1 MRMNIVLLL
10 ATLVASSAAFA
21 QHVALFDGVWV
32 RSDMI
37 DDLKRTHS
45 VHAAMQPLA
54 EPSLPLAMVIEVRT
68 DSIQTSTIARSFN
81 DSARTQLLR
90 ADVPGFGLRYVL
102 NGKWVLTA
110 DSLNGQ
116 YIALYDRTN
125 TVEKPVVYAR
135 IPSKNRSLQFVLQR
149 IVNIAVLEGRWVDSH
164 GDEYRF
170 FADQHA
176 EWPAGTFQYR
186 LSIDPKGRHRLQIT
200 GGKLYTW
207 ECEGNTLKLYVPSDK
222 GRKGR
227 TIITLQRR

>member
-21 QHVALFDGVWV
+21 QNVALFDGVWV

-37 DDLKRTHS
+37 DELKRTHS
-45 VHAAMQPLA
+45 VHAALQPLT
-54 EPSLPLAMVIEVRT
+54 EPSLPLAMVIDVQS
-68 DSIQTSTIARSFN
+68 DSIRTCTIARSFN

-90 ADVPGFGLRYVL
+90 ASLPGFGLRYVL
-102 NGKWVLTA
+102 NDRWVLTA

-116 YIALYDRTN
+116 YIALYDKTN
-125 TVEKPVVYAR
+125 AIEKPFVYAR

-149 IVNIAVLEGRWVDSH
+149 IVNISVLEGRWVDTQ

-186 LSIDPKGRHRLQIT
+186 LTIDPKGRHRLQIT